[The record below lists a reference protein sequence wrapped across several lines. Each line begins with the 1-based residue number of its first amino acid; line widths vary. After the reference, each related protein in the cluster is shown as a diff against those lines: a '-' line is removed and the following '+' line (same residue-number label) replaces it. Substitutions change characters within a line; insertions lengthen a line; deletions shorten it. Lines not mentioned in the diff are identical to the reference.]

1 MSIKVDGYFLSAV
14 NPIANADQRDAENIA
29 MELIKHPKVIQ
40 AREKAAY
47 KWRTVTACTA
57 GAQMSRFEGM
67 MDEYTFNYALKAANA
82 DANYPKV
89 VRVYIPSAEWFG
101 RRSPGSRWGGDNP
114 DNAYRIVPIDHNGR
128 YVIHGQRMPG
138 GVANVTYTLVAD
150 TATSVTLASLEGRDV
165 EVDENGAFS
174 ITIDNQ
180 PANGR
185 RNHLQSSPRVMY
197 LFVRDCYNDWVRETP
212 NALRAE
218 RLDTPSRGPMTLD
231 EMADFAAFHMVEGVY
246 ISYWFTRLNYGV
258 PVNTINPPRMAGILG
273 GLVSQGNSLGVVQLE
288 DDEAMI
294 VTATD
299 GGAEFRNFLVND
311 VWFMSVEFWKR
322 QSSLNPG
329 QMAADADGRF
339 TYVIAHEDPGVHNW
353 VDTGGL
359 GELYGQH
366 RWQGLPRGNVPPPEL
381 TTRVVK
387 LKDLEGALP
396 RGVQMV
402 TPAQRKQQLERR
414 ALEFKRRFV
423 DC

>member
-1 MSIKVDGYFLSAV
+1 MSIKVDGYFLSSV

-29 MELIKHPKVIQ
+29 MELIKHPKLIE

-47 KWRTVTACTA
+47 KWKTVTACTA
-57 GAQMSRFEGM
+57 GPQMSRFEGM
-67 MDEYTFNYALKAANA
+67 MEEYTFNYALKAANA

-101 RRSPGSRWGGDNP
+101 RRAPGSRWGGDNP
-114 DNAYRIVPIDHNGR
+114 DNAYRTVPIDYNAR

-150 TATSVTLASLEGRDV
+150 TSTSVTLASLEGRDV
-165 EVDENGAFS
+165 EVDENGGFS

-185 RNHLQSSPRVMY
+185 KNHLQSTPRVMY

-218 RLDTPSRGPMTLD
+218 RLDAPSRGPMTLD
-231 EMADFAAFHMVEGVY
+231 EMAEFAAFHMVEGVY

-258 PVNTINPPRMAGILG
+258 PTNTINPPRMAGILG

-381 TTRVVK
+381 STSVVK

-402 TPAQRKQQLERR
+402 TPSQRKQQLERR